1 MITKTLIVEL
11 LQSNDKAVG
20 RALVALYARQTESEK
35 CTEATLNNNGEGFTP
50 ADAFIGGSMA
60 KFFADRGYLTAKQL
74 EYWRKPNAKGTPR
87 ICKYAGQLLLVAE
100 AKARAAAV

>member
-11 LQSNDKAVG
+11 LNTNDKAVG

-35 CTEATLNNNGEGFTP
+35 SAETTINLNGEGFTP
-50 ADAFIGGSMA
+50 ADAFVGSSMA
-60 KFFADRGYLTAKQL
+60 QFFAARGYLTEKQL
-74 EYWRKPNAKGTPR
+74 AYWRKPNAKGTPR

-100 AKARAAAV
+100 AKAAMA